1 MKRRTKANDESWVD
15 LIQAGNNQG
24 GTPRGNTKNET
35 GKDNRRNIAVAL
47 GLIFLMMMLFS
58 FTKKDETATATA
70 TTTTSKQQSKL
81 DSFGGGG
88 KRRNRKVVLLGPHD
102 RYNDFGDIL
111 AERIITKLLVDQAG
125 FVYNAVDDQTNT
137 LLLGG
142 IVTRDDMDR
151 HGLTPHKTVHSM
163 GAIQTMSREDMKNG
177 PYDIVFT
184 GGSGDGP
191 GDEGPSILYEK
202 HKDAV
207 ELLESEVL
215 RTSALDDRVYDCPY
229 LFPKELLLPKIDK
242 NQGINTRKHKTGSVT
257 TLPRPK
263 MNYAIIDSLETPPSK
278 NNKRQPKEPPLACR
292 RVAVKADHLGYRSRK
307 PFAPDSLVM
316 TKDLFEEEI
325 ETIFETQVK
334 QELLNLV
341 SSSATTAKDDSTP
354 IQYIAVQHETEK
366 HMTDANYAQELADVL
381 DDVSKN
387 LGNVPVVFFPAGRVG
402 RSLGDHVAFNFSREV
417 AQKMQ
422 QPSVL
427 YEVEHAMKVA
437 ALISGAKA
445 VVSTNLHVHILSFV
459 YQKPRATLHGGQNHQ
474 SFMDMW
480 EGEDVASLGMVLN
493 VQDTWKQGLQQ
504 FFVASGSDQ
513 PLITQKQT
521 NAASQKAIRHYLQ
534 NFVTWSNLL
543 TTPTDKGDDD
553 G

>member
-1 MKRRTKANDESWVD
+1 MKRRTKANDDSWVD
-15 LIQAGNNQG
+15 LIQAGTNQG
-24 GTPRGNTKNET
+24 GTPRGNTKN
-35 GKDNRRNIAVAL
+35 GADKDSRMKIKIAL
-47 GLIFLMMMLFS
+47 GLMFLMTMLFS
-58 FTKKDETATATA
+58 FTKRDKATI
-70 TTTTSKQQSKL
+70 TTSLKQQSKL

-88 KRRNRKVVLLGPHD
+88 KRRKRKVVLLGPHD

-111 AERIITKLLVDQAG
+111 AERVITKLLVDQAG
-125 FVYNAVDDQTNT
+125 FVYNADDDRTNT

-207 ELLESEVL
+207 ELLESEAL
-215 RTSALDDRVYDCPY
+215 KRSALDDRVYDCPY
-229 LFPKELLLPKIDK
+229 LFPKELLLAKIDK
-242 NQGINTRKHKTGSVT
+242 NQGTNTRKHKTGSIT

-263 MNYAIIDSLETPPSK
+263 KNYAIIDSLETMPSK
-278 NNKRQPKEPPLACR
+278 KNKQQPKEPPLACR
-292 RVAVKADHLGYRSRK
+292 RVAVKADHLGYRNRK
-307 PFAPDSLVM
+307 PFAPDSSVM

-334 QELLNLV
+334 QELLKLV
-341 SSSATTAKDDSTP
+341 GFSSSTTTAKDDFAP
-354 IQYIAVQHETEK
+354 IQYIAVQHETER
-366 HMTDANYAQELADVL
+366 HMTDANYAQELAEVL
-381 DDVSKN
+381 DEVSKN

-402 RSLGDHVAFNFSREV
+402 RPLGDHVAFEFSREV
-417 AQKMQ
+417 AQKMKN
-422 QPSVL
+422 PSVL

-437 ALISGAKA
+437 ALISRAKA
-445 VVSTNLHVHILSFV
+445 VVSTNLHVHIISFV
-459 YQKPRATLHGGQNHQ
+459 YQKPRATLHGGQNHK
-474 SFMDMW
+474 SFIDMW
-480 EGEDVASLGMVLN
+480 EAKDVASLGMVSN

-504 FFVASGSDQ
+504 FFVASGSEK

-521 NAASQKAIRHYLQ
+521 KAASQKAIRHYLQ
-534 NFVTWSNLL
+534 NFITWSNLL